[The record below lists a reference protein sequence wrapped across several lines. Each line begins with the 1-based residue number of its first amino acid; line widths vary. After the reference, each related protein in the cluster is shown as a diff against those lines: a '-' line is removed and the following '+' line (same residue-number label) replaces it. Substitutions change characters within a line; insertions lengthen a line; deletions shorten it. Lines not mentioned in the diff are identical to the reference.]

1 MAETIPPQ
9 AVRSAGFR
17 GRTVLSLESRRSGE
31 IATLIENYG
40 GRALVAPATRE
51 VPAGKSED
59 VSRFVTFLLED
70 KINLVILLT
79 GVGTRALARAAESF
93 CTHERFIAAL
103 SRTSVLARGPKPVA
117 ALRELNVPIKW
128 SVPEPNTWREVLQ
141 VLDDNRILLQGQWV
155 AVQEYGVPGKDLLDG
170 LTQRG
175 AEVMAIHIY
184 DWALPEDL
192 APLKNAVALVLQG
205 GVDVVLFTAAVQVHH
220 FVQVAEQL
228 GLRDSLIAAL
238 RRTKIASIGPVT
250 SEGLA
255 EYGLTADMEP
265 SHPKMGFLVREAA
278 ELP

>member
-9 AVRSAGFR
+9 AIRSAGFH
-17 GRTVLSLESRRSGE
+17 GRTVLSLESRRAGE

-40 GRALVAPATRE
+40 GHALVAPATRE
-51 VPAGKSED
+51 VPASRSED
-59 VSRFVTFLLED
+59 VSRFVTALLQD
-70 KINLVILLT
+70 KIDLVILLT
-79 GVGTRALARAAESF
+79 GVGARALARAAESF
-93 CTHERFIAAL
+93 CARDQFIAAL

-141 VLDDNRILLQGQWV
+141 VLDDNRVPLHGRWV
-155 AVQEYGVPGKDLLDG
+155 AVQEYGVPSKDLLDG
-170 LTQRG
+170 LMHRG
-175 AEVMAIHIY
+175 AEIMAIHIY
-184 DWALPEDL
+184 DWALPEDV
-192 APLKNAVALVLQG
+192 APLKNAIESVLQG
-205 GVDVVLFTAAVQVHH
+205 RVDLVLFTAAVQVHH
-220 FVQVAEQL
+220 FLQVADQM
-228 GLRDSLIAAL
+228 GFRDSLIAAL